1 MSRIKYSIE
10 RKIDEIEGKTP
21 ENDMQTDKEKNI
33 CMIYIYIELVY
44 IYVRKTAN
52 TPLFFS
58 LQSHNR

>member
-44 IYVRKTAN
+44 ICKENGKYSA
-52 TPLFFS
+52 FFLAS
-58 LQSHNR
+58 VT